1 MPPGAP
7 SRNGHGH
14 RAARPSPRAALPGPR
29 AAASAQR
36 EQNLASSEGATAEDQ
51 LAALQAQSPN
61 DPTLEPY
68 QRQLAEAYL
77 QRSQIVL
84 QKGDVNAAAT
94 ALARARALMPKAPA
108 LTGGVNG
115 AITQAR
121 KAELD
126 KAEAAL
132 KAAEAKPP
140 AKVIDPTAPSTVV
153 ALKITKIEELRRQ
166 LDDIATDVVNYQ
178 CDVVFQVPR
187 RDDARMIMAEGK
199 RPEAAEEVEDF
210 PAGLVVI
217 VHAFGTLDLD
227 LVEAEQELVGGFN
240 TEYSSIR
247 FALFFLAEFMNTVT
261 MSALIVTLF
270 FGGPQPPSYGG
281 VTLDIPLIPNGLE
294 GTIWLLAKVVVFL
307 YIYVWFRASLPRLR
321 YDQLMDFG
329 WKVLIPS
336 SLGWFILLAA
346 QRLARNE
353 GWNIF
358 ATTAIAVAV
367 LGVCYVL
374 MQAAFAV
381 SNKTREREGAQF

>member
-1 MPPGAP
+1 MKPFASRYLLLAAFSVLLAACSSAPVDPPP
-7 SRNGHGH
+7 
-14 RAARPSPRAALPGPR
+14 P
-29 AAASAQR
+29 AQPDAWQLL
-36 EQNLASSEGATAEDQ
+36 EQNIASSELATAEDQ
-51 LAALQAQSPN
+51 LATLQAQSP
-61 DPTLEPY
+61 DDARLEPM

-187 RDDARMIMAEGK
+187 RDDA
-199 RPEAAEEVEDF
+199 PW
-210 PAGLVVI
+210 LQ
-217 VHAFGTLDLD
+217 T
-227 LVEAEQELVGGFN
+227 
-240 TEYSSIR
+240 
-247 FALFFLAEFMNTVT
+247 
-261 MSALIVTLF
+261 
-270 FGGPQPPSYGG
+270 
-281 VTLDIPLIPNGLE
+281 
-294 GTIWLLAKVVVFL
+294 LLAKRVIKRDASFALQQAHEIHRNQPAQVVL
-307 YIYVWFRASLPRLR
+307 TPRRA
-321 YDQLMDFG
+321 
-329 WKVLIPS
+329 
-336 SLGWFILLAA
+336 
-346 QRLARNE
+346 E
-353 GWNIF
+353 
-358 ATTAIAVAV
+358 
-367 LGVCYVL
+367 
-374 MQAAFAV
+374 
-381 SNKTREREGAQF
+381 